1 MIFLARIHNHAAWDL
16 EDEMTD
22 RKPVR
27 EKDRIKDRS
36 DIGRVEQAI
45 DKLMEFRHASASCV
59 LIEASMEADRGLVNL
74 PRKRQG
80 K

>member
-1 MIFLARIHNHAAWDL
+1 MNAK
-16 EDEMTD
+16 
-22 RKPVR
+22 KPAT
-27 EKDRIKDRS
+27 EKDRLKDRS

-45 DKLMEFRHASASCV
+45 DKLMEFRMASASCV
-59 LIEASMEADRGLVNL
+59 LIEASMEANHGLVNL